1 MARASARPPC
11 RDYTRCAFTLGK
23 LHAGGPGRR
32 TAADREAVRYPQWLE
47 GRSEPRMLIDT
58 NKCVACANCVPV
70 CPMGAIY
77 VDPEIQRATINQDE
91 CVECGTCFRG
101 MSQEH
106 LNPTIVR
113 TVRKFARMFRFRFEP
128 EPDVCPTA
136 AFVMNELTM
145 PRLVRQVFSD
155 PVVEHKSTGI
165 KGRGTEEVKTN
176 DVNPRVGVGEV
187 GYTIEFGRPGVGVRF
202 RDIQAMTSAL
212 AKEDVHFE
220 EKNPISHLMTDKST
234 GALREDILDEKI
246 LSGIVEIKTRLD
258 QVETVLTIV
267 EDVNREIDTVTA
279 VGISTRC
286 DENGEETQLA
296 ETLEELGYGFERAKT
311 NMGLG
316 RLTNLEAA

>member
-1 MARASARPPC
+1 
-11 RDYTRCAFTLGK
+11 
-23 LHAGGPGRR
+23 
-32 TAADREAVRYPQWLE
+32 
-47 GRSEPRMLIDT
+47 MLIDV

-77 VDPEIQRATINQDE
+77 IDPAIQRATINQDE

-106 LNPTIVR
+106 LNPTVVR
-113 TVRKFARMFRFRFEP
+113 TVRKVARMFRFRFEP
-128 EPDVCPTA
+128 EPDVCPTS
-136 AFVMNELTM
+136 AFVMNELQM

-202 RDIQAMTSAL
+202 RDIQEMSIEL
-212 AKEDVHFE
+212 AKLNIRFE
-220 EKNPISHLMTDKST
+220 EKNPITHLMTDKSVGT
-234 GALREDILDEKI
+234 IREDILDEKI
-246 LSGIVEIKTRLD
+246 LSAIVEIKTTLAE
-258 QVETVLTIV
+258 VEAVLSTV
-267 EDVNREIDTVTA
+267 EEVNRRIDTVTV

-286 DENGEETQLA
+286 DDEGEETHLA
-296 ETLEELGYGFERAKT
+296 GLLEELGYGAERAKT

>member
-1 MARASARPPC
+1 
-11 RDYTRCAFTLGK
+11 
-23 LHAGGPGRR
+23 
-32 TAADREAVRYPQWLE
+32 
-47 GRSEPRMLIDT
+47 MLIDV

-77 VDPEIQRATINQDE
+77 IDPDIQRATINQDE

-106 LNPTIVR
+106 LNPSIVR
-113 TVRKFARMFRFRFEP
+113 TVRKIARLFRFRFEP

-176 DVNPRVGVGEV
+176 DVNPRVGIGEV

-202 RDIQAMTSAL
+202 RDIQEMTTAL
-212 AKEDVHFE
+212 AGLGIEFE

-234 GALREDILDEKI
+234 GAIREDILDEKI
-246 LSGIVEIKTRLD
+246 LSGIVEIKTRLE
-258 QVETVLTIV
+258 QVEDVLTTV
-267 EDVNREIDTVTA
+267 EDVNRKIDTVTA

-286 DENGEETQLA
+286 DSEGEERQLA
-296 ETLEELGYGFERAKT
+296 SLLEELGYGAERAKT
-311 NMGLG
+311 NLGLG
-316 RLTNLEAA
+316 RLTNQEAA